1 MYLSTYLSIYLY
13 KYIHSSVYLFNYN
26 HLFISDLLP
35 QEGGDGKQGECFR
48 KISLDNQIT
57 TKSDKKVYV
66 IFLSLIKT
74 IRPFFPGWIINIVPG
89 TKKGTV

>member
-1 MYLSTYLSIYLY
+1 MYWDKVILNQPCDVI
-13 KYIHSSVYLFNYN
+13 KKDDLFNNN
-26 HLFISDLLP
+26 HLSISDLLP